1 MGTRRLVK
9 IYLVVE
15 VDHPHAC
22 GDKYYNT
29 DGIYTMWGSSPR
41 VWGQVPGLTVARVT
55 GRIIPTRVGTS
66 NNSIRYGN
74 TYADHPHA
82 CGDKVRLA
90 SPEIN
95 ILGSSPRV
103 WGQEVNM
110 LSESEMGGIIPTR
123 VGTSCKARTLDGNS
137 QDHPHACGDKSH
149 IALFN
154 CVLVGSSPRVWGQ
167 VLDAITMVSF
177 IGIIPTRVGTS
188 KSRLSCIVAK
198 KDHPHACGDK

>member
-103 WGQEVNM
+103 WGQDFN
-110 LSESEMGGIIPTR
+110 LLFAQNFFRIIPTR
-123 VGTSCKARTLDGNS
+123 VGTSN
-137 QDHPHACGDKSH
+137 
-149 IALFN
+149 
-154 CVLVGSSPRVWGQ
+154 
-167 VLDAITMVSF
+167 AI
-177 IGIIPTRVGTS
+177 
-188 KSRLSCIVAK
+188 
-198 KDHPHACGDK
+198 